1 MKNTITIDAKN
12 SCACDL
18 VCNID
23 DGSNRLFLEIHA
35 DISKNP
41 ILEINSANVDITEDV
56 FIYEIDSSYWVGTDV
71 LQFRIMDDNHTGEY
85 FTIESASNSSGNIA
99 LKQVDN
105 FNYELLKSLTDG
117 MSIPIATRAS
127 VGIIKVGSGLK
138 ISADGTLSVDNSTGP
153 FVENG
158 ILVFPDGSATIQ
170 DNVLVL
176 SSKVATVENEILVL

>member
-1 MKNTITIDAKN
+1 
-12 SCACDL
+12 
-18 VCNID
+18 
-23 DGSNRLFLEIHA
+23 
-35 DISKNP
+35 
-41 ILEINSANVDITEDV
+41 
-56 FIYEIDSSYWVGTDV
+56 
-71 LQFRIMDDNHTGEY
+71 
-85 FTIESASNSSGNIA
+85 
-99 LKQVDN
+99 
-105 FNYELLKSLTDG
+105 

-138 ISADGTLSVDNSTGP
+138 ISADGTLSVDNRTGP